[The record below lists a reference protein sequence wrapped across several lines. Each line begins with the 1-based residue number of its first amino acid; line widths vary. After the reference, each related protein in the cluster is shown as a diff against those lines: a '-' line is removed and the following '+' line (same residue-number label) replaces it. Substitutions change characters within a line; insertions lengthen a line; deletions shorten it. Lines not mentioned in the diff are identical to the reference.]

1 MPALLPVHQSNRQ
14 PFGKVC
20 AELELLTPQ
29 QVEEI
34 LAVLKEGSDERFG
47 EIALRLGLLDEKGV
61 AHALATQFRLNLI
74 PDEHVNRLLVPEDVA
89 RLLPKHFVRS
99 HGVVPTFLDQER
111 QVLSLLTPDPTDLPA
126 LRTALSATRAR
137 RLRVY
142 VVTKSAAEDLVDR
155 VFGPLDESATQ
166 PRRIA
171 RRTSAPFGT
180 VVLEPDPSR
189 RQILR
194 RLDAVE
200 GGRTAFADAAE
211 QVTALVE
218 SGLATRVLFREALRE
233 NIEPLVAGWRKSA
246 PDIEVN
252 VLGGYSPAFVPIVG
266 REERSRGYHSI
277 VQGLLL
283 AGETRSGLARASLC
297 SLVDLVRDT
306 TTDLQL
312 SSDNQ
317 DSASLA
323 ALLVAADDLPCWRD
337 PTHPTTDTTGALS
350 LARRL
355 LEQPDIDE
363 SIQNLLDVLTV
374 RLAGGGPIG
383 RHLAAEVVLVC
394 RAYIRLRK
402 NPEDGPEQVLK
413 ADLGHYDTRALKAL
427 MRAVRR
433 RNLSRSLKRRGHRDA
448 RVLLAI
454 ERQPIA
460 VALERQFYDAG
471 FTIGWASEPSSYQ
484 EALAADNVA
493 AIIAEADLDE
503 LTARRLMMAISAE
516 PLTHPITVMAIV
528 GIEDQAPSYFGERVE
543 TFERPVNFDALRN
556 RLLHLLDRNTSSR
569 RVDGRFEDLSAE
581 LLIGAL
587 QKQRG
592 RSRLEV
598 GPALEADGHDPD
610 TGFLLLDSGHVVDVS
625 LGRERGDRALTR
637 LLARKSGPFA
647 VEFDGEPFT
656 IALNTAPPSA
666 EE

>member
-1 MPALLPVHQSNRQ
+1 MPSLLPVHQSNRQ

-20 AELELLTPQ
+20 TELELLTPQ

-34 LAVLKEGSDERFG
+34 LEVLKEGNNERFG
-47 EIALRLGLLDEKGV
+47 EIAFRLGMIDEKGI

-74 PDEHVNRLLVPEDVA
+74 PDEHVSRLLVPEDVA

-137 RLRVY
+137 KLRVY

-155 VFGPLDESATQ
+155 VFGPLDETATQ

-200 GGRTAFADAAE
+200 GGRTAFADAPE

-218 SGLATRVLFREALRE
+218 SGLATRVLFRAALRE
-233 NIEPLVAGWRKSA
+233 NIEPLIAGWRKSA
-246 PDIEVN
+246 PDIEIN
-252 VLGGYSPAFVPIVG
+252 ILGGYSPAFVPIVG

-283 AGETRSGLARASLC
+283 AGETRSGQARASLC
-297 SLVDLVRDT
+297 SLVDLVHET
-306 TTDLQL
+306 AADLQL

-337 PTHPTTDTTGALS
+337 PTHTTTTDPTAALS

-355 LEQPDIDE
+355 LDQPDIDE

-402 NPEDGPEQVLK
+402 NPAEGPEQVLK

-433 RNLSRSLKRRGHRDA
+433 HNLTRSVKRRGHRDA

-454 ERQPIA
+454 ERQPVA
-460 VALERQFYDAG
+460 VGLERQFYEAG
-471 FTIGWASEPSSYQ
+471 FTIAWANEPSSYQ
-484 EALAADNVA
+484 EALAVDNVA

-516 PLTHPITVMAIV
+516 PLTHPITVMAII
-528 GIEDQAPSYFGERVE
+528 GLEDQAPAYFGERVE
-543 TFERPVNFDALRN
+543 TFERPVNFGALRN
-556 RLLHLLDRNTSSR
+556 RLLHLLDRTASSR

-610 TGFLLLDSGHVVDVS
+610 TGVLLLDSGHVVDVS

-647 VEFDGEPFT
+647 VEFDGAPFT
-656 IALNTAPPSA
+656 IPLNAADP
-666 EE
+666 EEE